1 MYRSLFRRHIEPGLG
16 ARPIGEIDPAV
27 IRGRRLAL
35 VQAGVSSTMIAKS
48 YRLIRAMLMTAVDDS
63 VLARNPC
70 RIKAGGAESAPE
82 RPVLIVEQVIELSI
96 RVPVRFRALVLVAA
110 FGSLRW
116 GEVVALRQRDV
127 ELSARV
133 VHVRSAI
140 VELSSGKLLRGEPK
154 SWAGVRSVALPGF
167 IVEQLREHL
176 AAFADP
182 GLDALAFPGIGGQP
196 LRRSNF
202 NRQADWS
209 SAVAAVG
216 APGLHFHDLR
226 HTGNTLAAE
235 TGASLRDLMARMGH
249 DSMQAALIYQHRT
262 RGADQKIADGLAALL
277 PPDGVA
283 RGLHDGLDAGPVRP
297 GDGEAEAV

>member
-1 MYRSLFRRHIEPGLG
+1 
-16 ARPIGEIDPAV
+16 
-27 IRGRRLAL
+27 
-35 VQAGVSSTMIAKS
+35 MIAKS
-48 YRLIRAMLMTAVDDS
+48 YRLLRAVLMTAVDDG

-70 RIKAGGAESAPE
+70 RIKAGGVESAPE
-82 RPVLIVEQVIELSI
+82 RPVLTVAQVLDLST
-96 RVPVRFRALVLVAA
+96 RVPMRYGVLVLVAA

-116 GEVVALRQRDV
+116 GEVVALRRRDIA
-127 ELSARV
+127 LTAQV
-133 VHVRSAI
+133 VHVRSAV
-140 VELSSGKLLRGEPK
+140 VELSCGQLLRGEPK
-154 SWAGVRSVALPGF
+154 SRAGVRSVALPGP
-167 IVEQLREHL
+167 IVKQLREHL
-176 AAFADP
+176 GAFADNGP
-182 GLDALAFPGIGGQP
+182 DALAFPGPSGHV

-202 NRQADWS
+202 NRQATRS
-209 SAVAAVG
+209 GAVG